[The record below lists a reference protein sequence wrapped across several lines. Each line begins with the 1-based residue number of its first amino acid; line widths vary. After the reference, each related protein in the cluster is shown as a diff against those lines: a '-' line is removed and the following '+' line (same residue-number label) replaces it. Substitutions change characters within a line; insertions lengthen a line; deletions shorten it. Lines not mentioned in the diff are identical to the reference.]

1 MTEPAKPRSKVIAVI
16 STIYDKLGD
25 PRSKNVLIFILLLMT
40 AFGMVAPETATQLRD
55 TILKM
60 AL

>member
-1 MTEPAKPRSKVIAVI
+1 MTKALAVV
-16 STIYDKLGD
+16 SAIYDKLGD

-40 AFGMVAPETATQLRD
+40 GFGMIAPEQATTLRD
-55 TILKM
+55 FVLKM

>member
-1 MTEPAKPRSKVIAVI
+1 VKKLLAKTLALSAIVYNR
-16 STIYDKLGD
+16 LGD
-25 PRSKNVLIFILLLMT
+25 PRSKNALLFILLAMT
-40 AFGMVAPETATQLRD
+40 AFGIVAPETATNLRD

>member
-1 MTEPAKPRSKVIAVI
+1 MTEALKRARSVVSI
-16 STIYDKLGD
+16 IYDKLGD

-40 AFGMVAPETATQLRD
+40 AFGVLDPERATALRD

>member
-1 MTEPAKPRSKVIAVI
+1 MKKLLAIVGAV
-16 STIYDKLGD
+16 YNRLGD
-25 PRSKNVLIFILLLMT
+25 PRTKNLFLGVLLAMT
-40 AFGMVAPETATQLRD
+40 AFGILDPERATNLRD

>member
-1 MTEPAKPRSKVIAVI
+1 MTKSKAVAVI

-25 PRSKNVLIFILLLMT
+25 PRSKNVLIFILLLLT
-40 AFGMVAPETATQLRD
+40 AFGMIAPDTATALRD

-60 AL
+60 TL

>member
-1 MTEPAKPRSKVIAVI
+1 MKKLLAIVGVV
-16 STIYDKLGD
+16 YDKLGD
-25 PRSKNVLIFILLLMT
+25 PRSKNALLFILLAMT
-40 AFGMVAPETATQLRD
+40 AFGILDPERATNLRD

>member
-1 MTEPAKPRSKVIAVI
+1 MKKALAVI
-16 STIYDKLGD
+16 SAIYDKLGD
-25 PRSKNVLIFILLLMT
+25 PRSKNVLLVILLAMT
-40 AFGMVAPETATQLRD
+40 AFGMVAPETATNLRD